1 MPEEQTRVEKIIG
14 NPKRAIWGLTIPAL
28 LGMVVQYVYNLTDTF
43 FVSKISD
50 EAIAAMQFNGPFVFF
65 AISICFGLGIGV
77 TSLISQALGAKD
89 KRRANNAAEHAVI
102 IGVVLG
108 LTISIVSIV
117 FRYPIFRLLGAPDN
131 VIDLSVQYFQVIIYG
146 FVFNILSVFFRSILS
161 GEGDVKTPVRFMII
175 GTVINIV
182 LDPIFIFVF
191 KMGIAGAAWAT
202 ITAQFI
208 VMLLYVNFFFIR
220 RESLVEFAFRDFSF
234 SWNIVGE
241 TFRIGVPASLSFVVM
256 SFGQMLY
263 NRIVVIFGSNAIAGV
278 GIGMRLDQLFFL
290 PIMAAASAMVTI
302 TGMLYGAK
310 RKDLMRSTYLYV
322 IGWGEVTAIVLGLFF
337 YLVSPYFM
345 KIFTSNPEITGIGIS
360 YIRYNV
366 FAYPFIVI
374 GMTSGRVF
382 QGIGKGLPGLLIT
395 TIRIAVIVVP
405 LALLFTRIF
414 GWGIEGVFLAQIIS
428 SLSAAVLAFFW
439 LLRSLKKIEITEPI
453 HGV

>member
-1 MPEEQTRVEKIIG
+1 
-14 NPKRAIWGLTIPAL
+14 
-28 LGMVVQYVYNLTDTF
+28 
-43 FVSKISD
+43 
-50 EAIAAMQFNGPFVFF
+50 
-65 AISICFGLGIGV
+65 
-77 TSLISQALGAKD
+77 
-89 KRRANNAAEHAVI
+89 
-102 IGVVLG
+102 
-108 LTISIVSIV
+108 
-117 FRYPIFRLLGAPDN
+117 
-131 VIDLSVQYFQVIIYG
+131 
-146 FVFNILSVFFRSILS
+146 
-161 GEGDVKTPVRFMII
+161 
-175 GTVINIV
+175 
-182 LDPIFIFVF
+182 
-191 KMGIAGAAWAT
+191 
-202 ITAQFI
+202 
-208 VMLLYVNFFFIR
+208 
-220 RESLVEFAFRDFSF
+220 
-234 SWNIVGE
+234 
-241 TFRIGVPASLSFVVM
+241 RIGVPASLSFVVM

-263 NRIVVIFGSNAIAGV
+263 NRIVVFFGSNAIAGV

-322 IGWGEVTAIVLGLFF
+322 IGWGEVSAIVLGLFF

-345 KIFTSNPEITGIGIS
+345 RIFTSNPEITGIGIS

-405 LALLFTRIF
+405 LALLFTRVF

-439 LLRSLKKIEITEPI
+439 LLGSLKKIEISESIP
-453 HGV
+453 GVYNGREKVELPA